1 MDLREI
7 IKWFIPCFH
16 ILLKLDA
23 RMTLIWVLLFCNLC
37 PGISASELDESSHL
51 NNAKKVVSY
60 ENNFKLNQ
68 SEVYGSKSLVSE
80 ELRNEDTS
88 LGRTFGRPMKKMMQA
103 LIPLAMAIGSAGT
116 WAVVAALI
124 GAKTL
129 VVTLFILKL
138 LLMAGAAKVNMTLA
152 VELID
157 AGFKNRQT
165 YNYYPGPQTPY
176 NAYQRPM
183 VPVPNPVVP
192 VPKPVVP
199 TLFGGLLGAKLH
211 HQPAP
216 PYAPPP
222 SKEIHLHIH
231 NGQQGH
237 HEHEE
242 EVIPNISSWSRD
254 GPVSSPASISSKV
267 SAEAYNPYLYLAG
280 PQTIRTPYGNYVKV
294 D

>member
-23 RMTLIWVLLFCNLC
+23 RMTLIWLLLFCNLC

-51 NNAKKVVSY
+51 NNAKNVVSY
-60 ENNFKLNQ
+60 ENNFKFNQ
-68 SEVYGSKSLVSE
+68 SEVYGDKLLVSVE
-80 ELRNEDTS
+80 AINDTS
-88 LGRTFGRPMKKMMQA
+88 VVRIHRYEHPVACQLRHVEVQALPARARPRPHLYIVSGRTFGRPMKKMMQA

-138 LLMAGAAKVNMTLA
+138 LLMAGAAK
-152 VELID
+152 
-157 AGFKNRQT
+157 
-165 YNYYPGPQTPY
+165 
-176 NAYQRPM
+176 
-183 VPVPNPVVP
+183 
-192 VPKPVVP
+192 
-199 TLFGGLLGAKLH
+199 FGGLLGAKLH

-216 PYAPPP
+216 HYAPPP

-231 NGQQGH
+231 NGQHGH

-242 EVIPNISSWSRD
+242 EVIPNILFVASWSRD
-254 GPVSSPASISSKV
+254 SPVSSPASISSKV

>member
-23 RMTLIWVLLFCNLC
+23 RMTLIWLLLFCNLC
-37 PGISASELDESSHL
+37 PSISASELDESSNL
-51 NNAKKVVSY
+51 NNAKNVVSY
-60 ENNFKLNQ
+60 ENNFKFSQ
-68 SEVYGSKSLVSE
+68 SEVYGNKSLVSE
-80 ELRNEDTS
+80 ETSNEDTS
-88 LGRTFGRPMKKMMQA
+88 VGRTFGRPMKKMMQA

-138 LLMAGAAKVNMTLA
+138 LLMAGAAK
-152 VELID
+152 
-157 AGFKNRQT
+157 
-165 YNYYPGPQTPY
+165 
-176 NAYQRPM
+176 
-183 VPVPNPVVP
+183 
-192 VPKPVVP
+192 
-199 TLFGGLLGAKLH
+199 FGGLLGAKLH
-211 HQPAP
+211 HQPQTH
-216 PYAPPP
+216 YAPP

-231 NGQQGH
+231 NGQHGH

-254 GPVSSPASISSKV
+254 SPVSSPASISSKV

>member
-23 RMTLIWVLLFCNLC
+23 RMTLIWLLLFCNLC
-37 PGISASELDESSHL
+37 PGISASELDESSDL
-51 NNAKKVVSY
+51 NNAKNLVSY
-60 ENNFKLNQ
+60 ENNFKFNQ
-68 SEVYGSKSLVSE
+68 SEVYGNKLLVSE
-80 ELRNEDTS
+80 ELSNEDTS
-88 LGRTFGRPMKKMMQA
+88 VGRTFGRPMKKMMQA
-103 LIPLAMAIGSAGT
+103 MIPLAMAIGSAGT

-138 LLMAGAAKVNMTLA
+138 LLMAGAAKVNTTLYYRAAKA
-152 VELID
+152 VELVD

-165 YNYYPGPQTPY
+165 YNYNNGPQAPY
-176 NAYQRPM
+176 DPYQRPM
-183 VPVPNPVVP
+183 

-216 PYAPPP
+216 HYAPPP

-231 NGQQGH
+231 NGQHGH